1 MFNLLSRYFIK
12 NNASL
17 PLDHRV
23 YAVGDIHGCYHLLK
37 GVLEKIDKDMQ
48 KRPDIEN
55 TSLIFLG
62 DYIDRGPDSKKVIDE
77 FTKDKKDNIQ
87 RIYIKGNHE
96 DTLLQFIEN
105 PSVLDSW
112 QHYGGLETLYSYG
125 VDMRLVQKGNEAV
138 RDAFLSALPEK
149 HFKFYHDLPTSF
161 LLGDYFFCHAGIK
174 PDVPLDQQEDEDLMW
189 IRNEFLQSTEDYQKV
204 IVHGHT
210 PVKAPEIW
218 KNRIN
223 IDTGAYASGKLT
235 CLRLEGETKK
245 CL

>member
-1 MFNLLSRYFIK
+1 MFDLFSRFLVK
-12 NNASL
+12 NEACL
-17 PLDHRV
+17 PPDHRV
-23 YAVGDIHGCYHLLK
+23 YAVGDIHGCYNLLK
-37 GVLEKIDKDMQ
+37 GVLEKIDTDLQ
-48 KRPDIEN
+48 KRPKIEN
-55 TSLIFLG
+55 INLIFLG

-125 VDMRLVQKGNEAV
+125 VDMRLMKKGNAAV

-149 HFKFYHDLPTSF
+149 HFKFYQELSTSF

-174 PDVPLDQQEDEDLMW
+174 PCVPLDQQEEDDLLW
-189 IRNEFLQSTEDYQKV
+189 IRNEFLHHSEGHEKV

-210 PVKAPEIW
+210 PVKTPEIW

-235 CLRLEGETKK
+235 CLMLEGKTKT